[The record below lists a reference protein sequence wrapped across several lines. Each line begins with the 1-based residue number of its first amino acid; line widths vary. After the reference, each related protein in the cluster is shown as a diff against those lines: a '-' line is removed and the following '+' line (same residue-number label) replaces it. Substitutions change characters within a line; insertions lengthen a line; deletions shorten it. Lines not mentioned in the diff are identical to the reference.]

1 MLEMAYQQPKAEL
14 SCVETCKTVGLGLF
28 ILRHSYTVAQ
38 VAMELMVVLP
48 QGIQIRATCPAQ
60 AALCPGV
67 IGWL

>member
-1 MLEMAYQQPKAEL
+1 M
-14 SCVETCKTVGLGLF
+14 ETCKTVGLGLF

-48 QGIQIRATCPAQ
+48 QGIQIWATCPAQ